1 MSNIEWILI
10 IITIFLVIL
19 LFRYIQ
25 LKKQMFT
32 IELGKDIYANPTLY
46 LKDSSR
52 TSRLEVV
59 SKSVGV
65 DKKNNRFMTSGMDY
79 LVVGEYDFA
88 IVDGSKEY
96 PFVIKVKDTTAPVC
110 ASEVG
115 QITIGVGQNVDWNS
129 YFHAT
134 DLSGVTFEANVDTST
149 ASTQDVQ
156 VKISDRFGNSVTKN
170 VSVVVQ

>member
-1 MSNIEWILI
+1 MLKKIGILCLS
-10 IITIFLVIL
+10 FLL
-19 LFRYIQ
+19 CACSSGIQ

-46 LKDSSR
+46 LKNPPHSSR
-52 TSRLEVV
+52 VKV
-59 SKSVGV
+59 ISKSIGI
-65 DKKNNRFMTSGMDY
+65 DKKNNRFMTSSMDY

-88 IVDGSKEY
+88 IQDGNKEY
-96 PFVIKVKDTTAPVC
+96 PFVIKVKDTKAPVC
-110 ASEVG
+110 ASEVS
-115 QITIGVGQNVDWNS
+115 QITIGVGQNIDWNS

-134 DLSGVTFEANVDTST
+134 DLSGVTFEANVDTSS

>member
-1 MSNIEWILI
+1 
-10 IITIFLVIL
+10 
-19 LFRYIQ
+19 
-25 LKKQMFT
+25 
-32 IELGKDIYANPTLY
+32 
-46 LKDSSR
+46 
-52 TSRLEVV
+52 
-59 SKSVGV
+59 
-65 DKKNNRFMTSGMDY
+65 MTSGMDY

-156 VKISDRFGNSVTKN
+156 VKISDRFGNLVTKN

>member
-1 MSNIEWILI
+1 M
-10 IITIFLVIL
+10 
-19 LFRYIQ
+19 
-25 LKKQMFT
+25 
-32 IELGKDIYANPTLY
+32 
-46 LKDSSR
+46 
-52 TSRLEVV
+52 
-59 SKSVGV
+59 
-65 DKKNNRFMTSGMDY
+65 
-79 LVVGEYDFA
+79 
-88 IVDGSKEY
+88 DGSKEY

-110 ASEVG
+110 ANEVN
-115 QITIGVGQNVDWNS
+115 QITIGVGQNIDWNS

>member
-1 MSNIEWILI
+1 MFKKIGVVVLS
-10 IITIFLVIL
+10 FLLCACSMGV
-19 LFRYIQ
+19 Q
-25 LKKQMFT
+25 LKKQTFT
-32 IELGKDIYANPTLY
+32 IEFGKDIYANPTLY

-52 TSRLEVV
+52 ISRLKVV

-88 IVDGSKEY
+88 IQDGNKEY
-96 PFVIKVKDTTAPVC
+96 PFVIKVKDTTPPVC
-110 ASEVG
+110 ASEVS
-115 QITIGVGQNVDWNS
+115 QIAISVGQNIDWNS

-134 DLSGVTFEANVDTST
+134 DLSGVTFEANVDTSA

-156 VKISDRFGNSVTKN
+156 VKISDRFGNAVTKN

>member
-1 MSNIEWILI
+1 MINKIGI
-10 IITIFLVIL
+10 ISLSFLL
-19 LFRYIQ
+19 CACSLGAQ
-25 LKKQMFT
+25 LKKSMFT

-46 LKDSSR
+46 LKNATFSSR
-52 TSRLEVV
+52 LKVV

-65 DKKNNRFMTSGMDY
+65 DQKNNRFMTSGMDY

-88 IVDGSKEY
+88 IVDGSKE
-96 PFVIKVKDTTAPVC
+96 FFIVIKVKNTTAPIR
-110 ASEVG
+110 AKEVV
-115 QITIGVGQNVDWNS
+115 QKTIGVKQLKDWNS

-156 VKISDRFGNSVTKN
+156 VIISDRFGNSVSKY
-170 VSVVVQ
+170 VSVVVQL

>member
-1 MSNIEWILI
+1 M
-10 IITIFLVIL
+10 
-19 LFRYIQ
+19 
-25 LKKQMFT
+25 
-32 IELGKDIYANPTLY
+32 
-46 LKDSSR
+46 
-52 TSRLEVV
+52 
-59 SKSVGV
+59 
-65 DKKNNRFMTSGMDY
+65 
-79 LVVGEYDFA
+79 EY
-88 IVDGSKEY
+88 Y
-96 PFVIKVKDTTAPVC
+96 FVIKVKDTTAPVC

-115 QITIGVGQNVDWNS
+115 QITIVVGQNVDWNS

>member
-1 MSNIEWILI
+1 MFKKIGVVVLS
-10 IITIFLVIL
+10 FLLCACSMGV
-19 LFRYIQ
+19 Q
-25 LKKQMFT
+25 LKKQTFT

-52 TSRLEVV
+52 TSRLKVV

-79 LVVGEYDFA
+79 LVVGEYDF
-88 IVDGSKEY
+88 
-96 PFVIKVKDTTAPVC
+96 VIKVKDTTPPVC
-110 ASEVG
+110 ASEVS
-115 QITIGVGQNVDWNS
+115 QITISVGQNIDWNS

-134 DLSGVTFEANVDTST
+134 DLSGVTFEANVDTSS

-156 VKISDRFGNSVTKN
+156 VKISDRFGNAVTKN

>member
-1 MSNIEWILI
+1 MLKKIGI
-10 IITIFLVIL
+10 ISLSFLLCACSLGV
-19 LFRYIQ
+19 Q
-25 LKKQMFT
+25 LKKSMFT
-32 IELGKDIYANPTLY
+32 IALGKDIYANPTLY
-46 LKDSSR
+46 LKNATFSSR
-52 TSRLEVV
+52 LKVV

-65 DKKNNRFMTSGMDY
+65 DKNNHRFMTSGMDD
-79 LVVGEYDFA
+79 LVGGDYYFA
-88 IVDGSKEY
+88 IVDGSTEY
-96 PFVIKVKDTTAPVC
+96 PFVLTVKSTTYPVC

>member
-1 MSNIEWILI
+1 MLKKIGVIVLTLILCGCSNG
-10 IITIFLVIL
+10 V
-19 LFRYIQ
+19 Q

-46 LKDSSR
+46 LKDSVYSR
-52 TSRLEVV
+52 RLKVV

-65 DKKNNRFMTSGMDY
+65 DKENNRFKTSGMDY

-88 IVDGSKEY
+88 IRDGNKEY
-96 PFVIKVKDTTAPVC
+96 PFVIKVKDTTPPVC
-110 ASEVG
+110 ASEVSEVKV
-115 QITIGVGQNVDWNS
+115 GVGQNIDWNS

-134 DLSGVTFEANVDTST
+134 DLSGVTFEASVDTSS

-170 VSVVVQ
+170 VSVVVE